1 MIRPPAVAGTFYSA
15 SPEILRE
22 EVARYCVT
30 DVPPAAAIAVV
41 SPHAG
46 LKYSGRVAGAVFARV
61 APPETV
67 ILIGPNHTGIG
78 PAISVY
84 PEGTW
89 LMPWGEVPVDQG
101 LVLDLLDRFPGAQAD
116 ASAHRFEHCLEVQL
130 PFLQH
135 IQTGRKT
142 TEDARPLRIVPVVMS
157 TTGRE
162 LCLELGRCLADLI
175 QQHTVTGRDPPLLIA
190 STDMNHYE
198 SDEVTRRKDAF
209 AVEAIRHL
217 DPQGLEDAVRTHEIT
232 MCGLGPT
239 MSVLHAARLLGR
251 SAASLVG
258 YATSA
263 DVSGDC
269 RRVVGYAGFIL
280 P

>member
-1 MIRPPAVAGTFYSA
+1 MIRQPAVAGTFYSA

-30 DVPPAAAIAVV
+30 DIPPAAAIAVV

-46 LKYSGRVAGAVFARV
+46 LKYSGHVAGAVFARV

-67 ILIGPNHTGIG
+67 ILMGPNHTGIG

-101 LVLDLLDRFPGAQAD
+101 LALDLLDRFPGAQAD
-116 ASAHRFEHCLEVQL
+116 ATAHRFEHCLEVQL

-135 IQTGRKT
+135 IQAGRKT
-142 TEDARPLRIVPVVMS
+142 TEDARPLRIVPVVMR
-157 TTGRE
+157 TARRE
-162 LCLELGRCLADLI
+162 LCADFGRCLADLI
-175 QQHTVTGRDPPLLIA
+175 QQHRVTGRDPPLLVA

-251 SAASLVG
+251 SAASLVR

-269 RRVVGYAGFIL
+269 QRVVGYAGFIL

>member
-1 MIRPPAVAGTFYSA
+1 MIRHPAVAGTFYSA

-30 DVPPAAAIAVV
+30 DVLPAAAIAVV

-46 LKYSGRVAGAVFARV
+46 LTYSGHVAGAVFARV

-78 PAISVY
+78 PTISVY

-89 LMPWGEVPVDQG
+89 LMPGGELPVDHG
-101 LVLDLLDRFPGAQAD
+101 LVLNLLDRLPGAQAD

-135 IQTGRKT
+135 IQAGRHT
-142 TEDARPLRIVPVVMS
+142 MEGARPLRIVPVVMG
-157 TTGRE
+157 TTRRE

-175 QQHTVTGRDPPLLIA
+175 QQHRATGQDLPLLVA
-190 STDMNHYE
+190 STDMNHYD

-209 AVEAIRHL
+209 AVEAIQRL
-217 DPQGLEDAVRTHEIT
+217 DPLGLEDAVRTHEIT

-239 MSVLHAARLLGR
+239 MSILHAARLLGR
-251 SAASLVG
+251 STASLVR

-263 DVSGDC
+263 DMSGDC
-269 RRVVGYAGFIL
+269 HRVVGYAGFIL
-280 P
+280 A